1 MSCVGRWEMS
11 NFDRAVKALDDVDE
25 AIDRLA
31 DNEAYVTALEA
42 AGLLMPDLPRPTR
55 DRLWQTSALELGIKT
70 VHYAADQ
77 VVVHTSGGRLHTHY
91 KQARDLA
98 MALLAAADYAEKE
111 QGNG

>member
-1 MSCVGRWEMS
+1 MS
-11 NFDRAVKALDDVDE
+11 NFDRAVEALEEADE
-25 AIDRLA
+25 FHGAMV
-31 DNEAYVTALEA
+31 DNEAYVRALEA

-55 DRLWQTSALELGIKT
+55 DRLWQTSALELGIRT

-98 MALLAAADYAEKE
+98 LALLAAADYAEKE
-111 QGNG
+111 QGNE